1 MIGLPTFA
9 DAEPQMTRVHDLFL
23 ALDRAEGPAWESL
36 LDEYEAALAE
46 WIAGDAPAEPRA
58 A

>member
-1 MIGLPTFA
+1 MIGLPTPP
-9 DAEPQMTRVHDLFL
+9 DAEPLLNRVHDLFL
-23 ALDRAEGPAWESL
+23 ELDRAEGPAWESL

-46 WIAGDAPAEPRA
+46 WIAGQGTAQA